1 MSARLQGRPVR
12 GVVCLRA
19 AMAQRALACWSAP
32 GFLESQTAPSR
43 AGVRGRAG
51 RCQADGRRVRAV

>member
-19 AMAQRALACWSAP
+19 ALAQRALVCWSAP

-43 AGVRGRAG
+43 ARGRG
-51 RCQADGRRVRAV
+51 RWRWCQAG